1 MTKTG
6 LLLVALLLLLVGTYT
21 FFSLAARNEIY
32 FLCGNFKSGVTYS
45 SVVRQLE
52 TVKLS
57 DYKFETS
64 KQGKRVI
71 HSSALHLNLIRC
83 EITFAEDDKV
93 SRATYK

>member
-1 MTKTG
+1 MTKTV

-64 KQGKRVI
+64 KLSNEKKYVD
-71 HSSALHLNLIRC
+71 HLDDES
-83 EITFAEDDKV
+83 EIYFGNQV
-93 SRATYK
+93 F

>member
-6 LLLVALLLLLVGTYT
+6 LLLFALLLLLVGTYT
-21 FFSLAARNEIY
+21 FFSLAARNEIH

-52 TVKLS
+52 TVNLS